1 MKPIF
6 GRGPSLQLRLFL
18 AVIISVAAIVADSR
32 FGVFSHVRVY
42 LSSLVS
48 PLQYIANAPGTLL
61 DTMSTQVQTRADLI
75 EQTKQQEQQLFT
87 LRSRLLKMDQLEH
100 ENQRLR
106 ELLGSPLRQDEQK
119 MVTQV
124 ISTVNDPYS
133 DQVVIDKGSVNGVY
147 EGQPVISDK
156 GVVGQVVAVAKL
168 TSRVLL
174 ICDATH
180 ALPIQVLRN
189 DIRVIAAGN
198 GCTDDL
204 QLEHLPANTDI
215 RVGDVLV
222 TSGLGGR
229 FPEGYPVAVVSSV
242 KLDTQRAYT
251 VIQARPTA
259 GLQRLRYLLLL
270 WGADRNGANPMTPEE
285 VHRVANERLMQM
297 MPQVLPSP
305 DAMGPKLPE
314 PATGIAQPT
323 PQQPATGNAATAPAA
338 PTQPAAN
345 RSPQRATPPQSGAQ
359 PPARAPGGQ

>member
-106 ELLGSPLRQDEQK
+106 ELLGSPVHKESRK
-119 MVTQV
+119 MVAELLSVDSDPFSHQV
-124 ISTVNDPYS
+124 LIN
-133 DQVVIDKGSVNGVY
+133 KGALDGVY
-147 EGQPVISDK
+147 NGQPVINDQ
-156 GVVGQVVAVAKL
+156 GVVGQVLHVGST

-174 ICDATH
+174 ITDSSH
-180 ALPIQVLRN
+180 GIPVRVLRN
-189 DIRVIAAGN
+189 DLRAIASGS
-198 GCTDDL
+198 GELDK
-204 QLEHLPANTDI
+204 LELRNLPRNTDVQ
-215 RVGDVLV
+215 VGDLLV

-229 FPEGYPVAVVSSV
+229 FPEGYPVATVTRSDYVEGKPFAQIEAKPLV
-242 KLDTQRAYT
+242 ALD
-251 VIQARPTA
+251 
-259 GLQRLRYLLLL
+259 RLRYLLLL
-270 WGADRNGANPMTPEE
+270 WTDKKPE
-285 VHRVANERLMQM
+285 VHDK
-297 MPQVLPSP
+297 
-305 DAMGPKLPE
+305 DALE
-314 PATGIAQPT
+314 PAAS
-323 PQQPATGNAATAPAA
+323 ASAATVTSAA
-338 PTQPAAN
+338 G
-345 RSPQRATPPQSGAQ
+345 AT
-359 PPARAPGGQ
+359 R

>member
-106 ELLGSPLRQDEQK
+106 ELLGSPVHKESRK
-119 MVTQV
+119 MVAELLSVDSDPFSHQV
-124 ISTVNDPYS
+124 LIN
-133 DQVVIDKGSVNGVY
+133 KGALDGVY
-147 EGQPVISDK
+147 NGQPVINDQ
-156 GVVGQVVAVAKL
+156 GVVGQVLHVGST

-174 ICDATH
+174 ITDSSH
-180 ALPIQVLRN
+180 GIPVRVLRN
-189 DIRVIAAGN
+189 DWRAIASGSGELDKLVLRN
-198 GCTDDL
+198 
-204 QLEHLPANTDI
+204 LPRNTDVQ
-215 RVGDVLV
+215 VGDLLV

-229 FPEGYPVAVVSSV
+229 FPEGYPVATVTRSDYVEGKPFAQIEAKPLV
-242 KLDTQRAYT
+242 ALD
-251 VIQARPTA
+251 
-259 GLQRLRYLLLL
+259 RLRYLLLL
-270 WGADRNGANPMTPEE
+270 WTDKKPE
-285 VHRVANERLMQM
+285 VHDK
-297 MPQVLPSP
+297 
-305 DAMGPKLPE
+305 DALE
-314 PATGIAQPT
+314 PAAS
-323 PQQPATGNAATAPAA
+323 ASAATATSAA
-338 PTQPAAN
+338 G
-345 RSPQRATPPQSGAQ
+345 AT
-359 PPARAPGGQ
+359 R

>member
-1 MKPIF
+1 MF
-6 GRGPSLQLRLFL
+6 SRGPSLQLRLFL
-18 AVIISVAAIVADSR
+18 AVIVAIGVIVADSR
-32 FGVFSHVRVY
+32 MGAFSQIRTY
-42 LSSLVS
+42 MDTAVS
-48 PLQYIANAPGTLL
+48 PFYFLANGPRQILDNVSETLA
-61 DTMSTQVQTRADLI
+61 SR
-75 EQTKQQEQQLFT
+75 QQLE
-87 LRSRLLKMDQLEH
+87 LENKALQRELILKNSELLMLGQFKQ
-100 ENQRLR
+100 ENARLR

-124 ISTVNDPYS
+124 ISTGTDPYT

-156 GVVGQVVAVAKL
+156 GVVGQVVAVGKI

-229 FPEGYPVAVVSSV
+229 FPEGYPVGVVSSV

-251 VIQARPTA
+251 VIQARPMA

-297 MPQVLPSP
+297 MPQVLPTPNS
-305 DAMGPKLPE
+305 MGPPAPVPE
-314 PATGIAQPT
+314 PATGINT
-323 PQQPATGNAATAPAA
+323 
-338 PTQPAAN
+338 PTQPV
-345 RSPQRATPPQSGAQ
+345 S
-359 PPARAPGGQ
+359 GGQ

>member
-106 ELLGSPLRQDEQK
+106 ELLGSPVHKESRK
-119 MVTQV
+119 MVAELLSVDSDPFSHQV
-124 ISTVNDPYS
+124 LIN
-133 DQVVIDKGSVNGVY
+133 KGALDGVY
-147 EGQPVISDK
+147 NGQPVINDQ
-156 GVVGQVVAVAKL
+156 GVVGQVLHVGST

-174 ICDATH
+174 ITDSSH
-180 ALPIQVLRN
+180 GIPVRVLRN
-189 DIRVIAAGN
+189 DLRAIASGS
-198 GCTDDL
+198 GERDK
-204 QLEHLPANTDI
+204 LELRNLPRNTDVQ
-215 RVGDVLV
+215 VGDLLV

-229 FPEGYPVAVVSSV
+229 FPEGYPVATVTRSDYVEGKPFAQIEAKPLV
-242 KLDTQRAYT
+242 ALD
-251 VIQARPTA
+251 
-259 GLQRLRYLLLL
+259 RLRYLLLL
-270 WGADRNGANPMTPEE
+270 WTDKKPE
-285 VHRVANERLMQM
+285 VHDK
-297 MPQVLPSP
+297 
-305 DAMGPKLPE
+305 DALE
-314 PATGIAQPT
+314 PAAS
-323 PQQPATGNAATAPAA
+323 ASAATATSAA
-338 PTQPAAN
+338 G
-345 RSPQRATPPQSGAQ
+345 AT
-359 PPARAPGGQ
+359 R